1 MEIQERILKF
11 VTRSNWIIF
20 VLASI
25 LGFLLSPAGFAR
37 GILFGG
43 FLVTVNFHLLGRTLK
58 KSLTPP
64 HLASHN
70 LVLAKYYLR
79 FFISGCII
87 LLLIISKLVNPVG
100 LLIGLSIVVFSV
112 ILATIRE
119 VTRLICK
126 EEAA

>member
-1 MEIQERILKF
+1 VEIQERILAF

-20 VLASI
+20 VTASG
-25 LGFLLSPAGFAR
+25 LGFLLFPPGFAR
-37 GILFGG
+37 GIFFGG
-43 FLVTVNFHLLGRTLK
+43 ILVTVNFHLLGRTLK

-64 HLASHN
+64 HLASHH

-87 LLLIISKLVNPVG
+87 FLLIISDLVNPVG
-100 LLIGLSIVVFSV
+100 LLIGLSIVVFSI

-119 VTRLICK
+119 VTRLIFK
-126 EEAA
+126 QEAA